1 MKKSSFTTFIFDL
14 DGVITETSEYH
25 YKAWKIVC
33 DKIGYN
39 LTRKKNEELKGVNR
53 KKCLDLIMQWSNTKL
68 SEKQIK
74 ILLEEKNNIYKDFI
88 KNLNEKD
95 VCDGV
100 LNFIHEAIKENIN
113 IALYS
118 ASRNAKK
125 ILTQL
130 NIIDLFSV
138 IIDGNNVSNSK
149 PDPEGFKKA
158 ADLAITNTEKCVV
171 FEDSYSGIA
180 GANKLNMYTVGIG
193 SKDVLN
199 NAKVVYRSFKNLKIK
214 DIINVQ

>member
-1 MKKSSFTTFIFDL
+1 MKKSSFITFIFDL

-53 KKCLDLIMQWSNTKL
+53 KQCIELIMQWSNIQL
-68 SEKQIK
+68 SENEIN
-74 ILLEEKNNIYKDFI
+74 IYLEEKNNIYNGFI
-88 KNLNEKD
+88 KNLNQND
-95 VCDGV
+95 VCEGV
-100 LNFIHEAIKENIN
+100 LNFINEALKKNIK

-125 ILTQL
+125 ILCQL
-130 NIIDLFSV
+130 NIIDLFTV

-149 PDPEGFKKA
+149 PDPEGFKIA
-158 ADLAITNTEKCVV
+158 ADLTKTNTENCVV
-171 FEDSYSGIA
+171 FEDSFYGIE

-199 NAKVVYRSFKNLKIK
+199 NANVVYKGFENLKIK
-214 DIINVQ
+214 DIINV